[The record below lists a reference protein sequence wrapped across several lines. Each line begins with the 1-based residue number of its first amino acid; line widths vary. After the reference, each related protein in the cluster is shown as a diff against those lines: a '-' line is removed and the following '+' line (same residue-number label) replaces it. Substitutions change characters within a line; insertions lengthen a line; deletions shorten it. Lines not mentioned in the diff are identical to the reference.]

1 MVSGCRNCWHKVS
14 RDKEQWSFCPI
25 AENETAGKYWPE
37 ENESYRTAFA
47 RTQYRYCRTPTIQT
61 LVTWMPNIIQIA
73 LRKYFYF

>member
-37 ENESYRTAFA
+37 EDESYRTAFA
-47 RTQYRYCRTPTIQT
+47 RTQYRYCRTPLELSKLYSSGCPI
-61 LVTWMPNIIQIA
+61 LSR
-73 LRKYFYF
+73 LL